1 MVKKSEHPLPQR
13 LFHWVNLVSVGMLII
28 TGLMIHSPA
37 EGDSLGTIIYIHL
50 TFAYLF
56 LANGFGRVYYSFF
69 GKYRDFPEFAL
80 GPRDWKPFWETVR
93 YYLFLGPL
101 IHRTKYNPLQKLAY
115 LFLILFGL
123 VQAVTGLAMLFPT
136 GPFAF
141 VNGITGGLAGT
152 WFTHYLVMWIFIA
165 IIIVHL
171 YLVFT
176 EPTSSVKLM
185 LFGSVPEEGSQT
197 DRSGQMQGGSLG

>member
-1 MVKKSEHPLPQR
+1 MVMVKKSDHPLPQR

-28 TGLMIHSPA
+28 TGLMIKSP
-37 EGDSLGTIIYIHL
+37 GSYNLGTVIYIHL

-56 LANGFGRVYYSFF
+56 LANGFGRIYYSFF
-69 GKYRDFPEFAL
+69 GKYRDFQEFAL
-80 GPRDWKPFWETVR
+80 GPRDWKPLMETVR

-115 LFLILFGL
+115 LFLIVLGLVQGATGMAMLFRKGPFGL
-123 VQAVTGLAMLFPT
+123 V
-136 GPFAF
+136 
-141 VNGITGGLAGT
+141 NRITGGLTAT
-152 WFTHYLVMWIFIA
+152 WSLHYLVMWVFIA

-185 LFGSVPEEGSQT
+185 LFGLAPEEGPGAAVGPGEVQ
-197 DRSGQMQGGSLG
+197 RG

>member
-1 MVKKSEHPLPQR
+1 VVKKSDHPLPQR
-13 LFHWVNLVSVGMLII
+13 LFHWVNLVAVAMLII
-28 TGLMIHSPA
+28 TGLMINSPA
-37 EGDSLGTIIYIHL
+37 EGYNLGTIIYIHL

-56 LANGFGRVYYSFF
+56 LANGFGRIYYSFF

-80 GPRDWKPFWETVR
+80 SPRDWKPFGETVR

-101 IHRTKYNPLQKLAY
+101 LHRTKYNPLQKIAY
-115 LFLILFGL
+115 LFLIILGL
-123 VQAVTGLAMLFPT
+123 VQAATGLAMLFPKSSL
-136 GPFAF
+136 AF
-141 VNGITGGLAGT
+141 VNGVTGGLAGS
-152 WFTHYLVMWIFIA
+152 WFLHYLVMWIFIA

-185 LFGSVPEEGSQT
+185 LFGIAPEEGSEPPAQT
-197 DRSGQMQGGSLG
+197 GQIQRG